1 LRVWAISSAC
11 FHREEYNEN
20 RKVGRDEQRS
30 PRGELR
36 ARSRY
41 PTTSFLTAATLIYA
55 LGAAGITAAAGTR
68 PALQWI
74 LVKGFKVCSFPK
86 CPRPVFTAVSGS
98 PAAAAMAM
106 RPSVRPSVRC
116 RSQHDVQRRGRCA
129 INSISSSSWR
139 SHGQRVGGAAS
150 VLCAATVASATERS
164 EDNRRRQR
172 VRRA

>member
-1 LRVWAISSAC
+1 MSMRSFLARLIVSRGWSAVATRVVSKSDPTPQTQ
-11 FHREEYNEN
+11 E
-20 RKVGRDEQRS
+20 VS
-30 PRGELR
+30 R
-36 ARSRY
+36 ARNFAARSCSARFPRRRKLRPRRRARMISRRGCA
-41 PTTSFLTAATLIYA
+41 S
-55 LGAAGITAAAGTR
+55 G
-68 PALQWI
+68 Q
-74 LVKGFKVCSFPK
+74 FPL
-86 CPRPVFTAVSGS
+86 PVFTAVSGS

-116 RSQHDVQRRGRCA
+116 RSQHDVQRRGRCP

-172 VRRA
+172 VTRA